1 MANGNGSLARAWEKV
16 DTETKLGLAVNELD
30 RVYAR
35 LDAHATESTADHA
48 TLRREFLEAVT
59 AIKADFNERISTFR
73 AEVHEG
79 FKEMEKRDNRKT
91 ALFYTLIGSLI
102 AVLIAV
108 VVNLA
113 SGQ

>member
-1 MANGNGSLARAWEKV
+1 M
-16 DTETKLGLAVNELD
+16 KLL
-30 RVYAR
+30 
-35 LDAHATESTADHA
+35 
-48 TLRREFLEAVT
+48 
-59 AIKADFNERISTFR
+59 R
-73 AEVHEG
+73 AEVADG
-79 FKEMEKRDNRKT
+79 FKEMERRDNHKT